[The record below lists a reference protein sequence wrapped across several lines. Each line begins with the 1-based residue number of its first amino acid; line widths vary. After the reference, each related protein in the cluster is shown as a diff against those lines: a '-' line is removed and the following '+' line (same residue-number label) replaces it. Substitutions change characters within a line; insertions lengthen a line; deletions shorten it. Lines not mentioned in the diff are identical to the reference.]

1 MKSWLLDE
9 NLEVCVANFPLL
21 FFHFYLFTPMR
32 IGLFFGSF
40 NPIHV
45 GHLIVAN
52 VMATTTD
59 LEQVWFVVSPQNP
72 FKKNK
77 SLLHEFDR
85 FDLVEKAIADNHRL
99 KVTDVEFSMPRP
111 SYTIDTLLRL
121 REKFPQ
127 HHFRLIIGED
137 NLAQF
142 PNWKQHQQ
150 ILDEFGLY
158 VYPRPHAAPSDLR
171 THTNVQ
177 FIDAP
182 LLDISA
188 TFIRTQIKA
197 DRSIRYLVPEVVEE
211 AIFRKKFY
219 V

>member
-1 MKSWLLDE
+1 MK
-9 NLEVCVANFPLL
+9 
-21 FFHFYLFTPMR
+21 

-45 GHLIVAN
+45 GHLIIAN
-52 VMATTTD
+52 TMATATD

-85 FDLVEKAIADNHRL
+85 LDLVERAIVDNARL
-99 KVTDVEFSMPRP
+99 KATDFEFHLPKP
-111 SYTIDTLLRL
+111 SYTIDTLIRML
-121 REKFPQ
+121 EKFPQ
-127 HHFRLIIGED
+127 HEFKLIMGED

-142 PNWKQHQQ
+142 TNWKNHEQ
-150 ILDEFGLY
+150 ILEHVGLY
-158 VYPRPHAAPSDLR
+158 VYPRPNAEA
-171 THTNVQ
+171 HTFDSHSRVT
-177 FIDAP
+177 FVAAP

-188 TFIRTQIKA
+188 TFIRETLRSG
-197 DRSIRYLVPEVVEE
+197 RSIRYLVPDVVEE
-211 AIFRKKFY
+211 MITRKKFF

>member
-1 MKSWLLDE
+1 MK
-9 NLEVCVANFPLL
+9 
-21 FFHFYLFTPMR
+21 

-45 GHLIVAN
+45 GHLIIAN
-52 VMATTTD
+52 TMATTTD

-85 FDLVEKAIADNHRL
+85 LDLVERAIADNARL
-99 KVTDVEFSMPRP
+99 KATDFEFHLPRP
-111 SYTIDTLLRL
+111 SYTIDTLIRL
-121 REKFPQ
+121 LEKYPQ
-127 HHFRLIIGED
+127 HEFRLIMGED

-142 PNWKQHQQ
+142 TNWKNHGQ
-150 ILDEFGLY
+150 ILEYVGLY
-158 VYPRPHAAPSDLR
+158 VYPRPNAAPHIFDKHAR
-171 THTNVQ
+171 VTFVT
-177 FIDAP
+177 AP

-188 TFIRTQIKA
+188 TFIREA
-197 DRSIRYLVPEVVEE
+197 LRNGRSIRYLVPDVVEE
-211 AIFRKKFY
+211 VIARKKFF